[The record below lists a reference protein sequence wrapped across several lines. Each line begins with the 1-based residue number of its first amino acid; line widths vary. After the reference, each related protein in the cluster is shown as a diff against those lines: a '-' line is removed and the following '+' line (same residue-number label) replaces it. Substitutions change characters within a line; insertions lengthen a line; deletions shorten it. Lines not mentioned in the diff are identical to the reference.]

1 MTKVGS
7 IKFSSTLD
15 SNNSSNSLPP
25 IFAISSALIELLC
38 SKTRSAS
45 FAFLNFD
52 RLILSSPQDIFNES
66 LISSHAFLI
75 MLSVNSMVF
84 SKVVKAS

>member
-25 IFAISSALIELLC
+25 IFAICSSLIELLC

-52 RLILSSPQDIFNES
+52 RLI
-66 LISSHAFLI
+66 
-75 MLSVNSMVF
+75 
-84 SKVVKAS
+84 